1 MTVTGER
8 APAEQAGSSTK
19 GGAVTRKK
27 LLAVVGVVALITVV
41 GLVVG
46 GMALAQTETPPQ
58 TTPENP
64 QQPPWGKGF
73 GCMGAGG
80 WNNFDAMAKAL
91 NLSPTQLFEK
101 LHEGKTLAD
110 IAKDQGVDLAKVQEA
125 ANAERVQAMKAA
137 IAQAVTDEKITQ
149 AQADWLLKGLEQ
161 GYMGKGRGFGF
172 GGMGGRGM
180 HGFRGGPGMRGF
192 RGGQAPEQAP
202 SAPSS
207 SQSSWS

>member
-1 MTVTGER
+1 M
-8 APAEQAGSSTK
+8 
-19 GGAVTRKK
+19 TRKK
-27 LLAVVGVVALITVV
+27 LLAVVGVVTLITVV
-41 GLVVG
+41 GLVMG
-46 GMALAQTETPPQ
+46 GMALAQTETPPAQ

-64 QQPPWGKGF
+64 QQLQWGKGF
-73 GCMGAGG
+73 GCMGGG
-80 WNNFDAMAKAL
+80 SWGNFDAMAKAL
-91 NLSPTQLFEK
+91 NLTPTELFEK
-101 LHEGKTLAD
+101 LHEGKALAD
-110 IAKDQGVDLAKVQEA
+110 IAKEQGVDVAKVQEA

-192 RGGQAPEQAP
+192 RGGQAPQQAP
-202 SAPSS
+202 SAPTP

>member
-1 MTVTGER
+1 M
-8 APAEQAGSSTK
+8 
-19 GGAVTRKK
+19 TRKK
-27 LLAVVGVVALITVV
+27 LLAVVGVVTLITVV
-41 GLVVG
+41 GLVMG
-46 GMALAQTETPPQ
+46 GIALAQTETPPAQ

-64 QQPPWGKGF
+64 QQFPWGKGF
-73 GCMGAGG
+73 GCMGGG
-80 WNNFDAMAKAL
+80 SWANFDAMAKAL
-91 NLSPTQLFEK
+91 NLTPTELFEK
-101 LHEGKTLAD
+101 LHEGKALAD
-110 IAKDQGVDLAKVQEA
+110 IAKEQGVDVAKVQEA

-192 RGGQAPEQAP
+192 RGGQAPQQAP
-202 SAPSS
+202 SAPTP

>member
-1 MTVTGER
+1 
-8 APAEQAGSSTK
+8 
-19 GGAVTRKK
+19 VTRKK
-27 LLAVVGVVALITVV
+27 LLAVVGVVTLITVV
-41 GLVVG
+41 GLVMG
-46 GMALAQTETPPQ
+46 GMALAQTETPPAQ

-64 QQPPWGKGF
+64 QQLQWGKGF
-73 GCMGAGG
+73 GCMGGG
-80 WNNFDAMAKAL
+80 SWGNFDAMAKAL
-91 NLSPTQLFEK
+91 NLTPTELFEK
-101 LHEGKTLAD
+101 LHEGKALAD
-110 IAKDQGVDLAKVQEA
+110 IAKEQGVDVAKVQEA

-192 RGGQAPEQAP
+192 RGGQAPQQAP
-202 SAPSS
+202 SAPTP

>member
-1 MTVTGER
+1 M
-8 APAEQAGSSTK
+8 
-19 GGAVTRKK
+19 TRKK
-27 LLAVVGVVALITVV
+27 LLAVVGVVTLITVV
-41 GLVVG
+41 GLVMG
-46 GMALAQTETPPQ
+46 GMALAQTETPPAQ

-64 QQPPWGKGF
+64 QQLQWGKGF
-73 GCMGAGG
+73 GCMGGG
-80 WNNFDAMAKAL
+80 SWGNFDAMAKAL
-91 NLSPTQLFEK
+91 NLTPTELFEK
-101 LHEGKTLAD
+101 LHEGKALAD
-110 IAKDQGVDLAKVQEA
+110 IAKEQGVDVAKVQEA

-202 SAPSS
+202 SAPAP

>member
-1 MTVTGER
+1 
-8 APAEQAGSSTK
+8 
-19 GGAVTRKK
+19 VTRKK
-27 LLAVVGVVALITVV
+27 LLAVVGVVTLITVV
-41 GLVVG
+41 GLVMG
-46 GMALAQTETPPQ
+46 GMALAQTETPPAQ

-64 QQPPWGKGF
+64 QQLQWGKGF
-73 GCMGAGG
+73 GCMGGG
-80 WNNFDAMAKAL
+80 SWGNFDAMAKAL
-91 NLSPTQLFEK
+91 NLTPTELFEK
-101 LHEGKTLAD
+101 LHEGKALAD
-110 IAKDQGVDLAKVQEA
+110 IAKEQGVDVAKVQEA